1 MNPWIDNDWYENR
14 ASDDKPTLVTGT
26 TGFIGSRYLDLY
38 GVNVKT
44 LNKEESHL
52 IYKRNFDLMAKRDN
66 LDTIVHIGAISDN
79 QCTNLDLLNTWNFY
93 ATCTL
98 VNYIKR
104 VKGYMVYISS
114 ASAINPITD
123 YGVSKMRAEQ
133 YIINNLD
140 PEQYCILRPFNIYGE
155 GEKKKLYG
163 TRSLPYLLKYENPI
177 TDYGVSKMRAE
188 QYIINNLDPEQYCI
202 LRPFNIYGEGEKKKL
217 YGTRSLPYML
227 KYEKPNQVWDTE
239 RDYVYVDDV
248 CDLINSCVT
257 EKLSGIYEVG
267 RAQTISARDL
277 VGACSHIDP
286 SEVNIIETPEHI
298 TRVSR
303 SNRRNWVPGWYPW
316 VSVLVWMHGGYNEKS

>member
-163 TRSLPYLLKYENPI
+163 TRSLPY
-177 TDYGVSKMRAE
+177 
-188 QYIINNLDPEQYCI
+188 
-202 LRPFNIYGEGEKKKL
+202 
-217 YGTRSLPYML
+217 ML